1 MLFKKALSLRIEELC
16 ANKNITINRLAETS
30 TIPPSTLRDIV
41 NCKVE
46 NPSSTVIYQICK
58 TLKISLKAVAAF
70 SSDIIGNIVIPYI
83 ASCVFII

>member
-46 NPSSTVIYQICK
+46 NPSSTVIYQLCK
-58 TLKISLKAVAAF
+58 TLKISLKEF
-70 SSDIIGNIVIPYI
+70 YDLNLFEDIDD
-83 ASCVFII
+83 

>member
-16 ANKNITINRLAETS
+16 SENNITVNKLAETS

-58 TLKISLKAVAAF
+58 TLKISLKHF
-70 SSDIIGNIVIPYI
+70 YDSELFDDLDD
-83 ASCVFII
+83 

>member
-16 ANKNITINRLAETS
+16 ANKNITIYKLAESS

-46 NPSSTVIYQICK
+46 NPSSTVIYQVCK
-58 TLKISLKAVAAF
+58 TLKISLKDF
-70 SSDIIGNIVIPYI
+70 YDSKLFEDIDD
-83 ASCVFII
+83 

>member
-58 TLKISLKAVAAF
+58 TLKIELKDF
-70 SSDIIGNIVIPYI
+70 YDSPLFDIEKLEY
-83 ASCVFII
+83 

>member
-16 ANKNITINRLAETS
+16 SERNITVNKLAETS

-46 NPSSTVIYQICK
+46 NPSSTVICQICK
-58 TLKISLKAVAAF
+58 TLKISLKQF
-70 SSDIIGNIVIPYI
+70 YDSELFEDLDD
-83 ASCVFII
+83 

>member
-16 ANKNITINRLAETS
+16 ASRNITINRLAETS

-46 NPSSTVIYQICK
+46 NPSSLVIYQVCK
-58 TLKISLKAVAAF
+58 TLKISLKEF
-70 SSDIIGNIVIPYI
+70 YDSDLFEDIDD
-83 ASCVFII
+83 

>member
-16 ANKNITINRLAETS
+16 SKRNITVNKLAEMS

-46 NPSSTVIYQICK
+46 NPSSSVIYQVCK
-58 TLKISLKAVAAF
+58 TLKISLKQF
-70 SSDIIGNIVIPYI
+70 YDSELFN
-83 ASCVFII
+83 

>member
-46 NPSSTVIYQICK
+46 NPSSTVIYQLCK
-58 TLKISLKAVAAF
+58 TLKISLKEF
-70 SSDIIGNIVIPYI
+70 YDSNLFEDIDD
-83 ASCVFII
+83 

>member
-46 NPSSTVIYQICK
+46 NPSSTVIYQLCK
-58 TLKISLKAVAAF
+58 TLKISLKEF
-70 SSDIIGNIVIPYI
+70 YDSNLYEDIDD
-83 ASCVFII
+83 

>member
-16 ANKNITINRLAETS
+16 SERNITVNKLAETS

-58 TLKISLKAVAAF
+58 TLKISLKQF
-70 SSDIIGNIVIPYI
+70 YDSELFEDLDD
-83 ASCVFII
+83 